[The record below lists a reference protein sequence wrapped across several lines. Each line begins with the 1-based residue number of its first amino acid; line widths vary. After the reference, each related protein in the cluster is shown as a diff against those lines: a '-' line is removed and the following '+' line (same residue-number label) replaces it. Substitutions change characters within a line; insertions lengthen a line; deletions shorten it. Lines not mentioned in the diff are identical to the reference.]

1 MNAELLGVLLHT
13 LEKAPVGWAA
23 EAFAVR
29 HPAPDDDDD
38 SDSGDAAD
46 RAYSQLAEVL
56 GDELLVALRRAATRA
71 ATPKLV
77 SMLACVDRAC
87 RAEADKFAPAEAR
100 AARVAHAQAM
110 HDMARALLSG
120 HHGYTRSEAAALLV
134 SWCRADNAGTAL
146 NGRYDNE
153 ASAAD
158 KWRVFA
164 CEFARAVAKVRRVW
178 RLRVKAALRNEAALL
193 HVLAAQPAPPP
204 PLAPDHLELLQLA
217 SQDEE
222 SGMMQLLTLEAEGA

>member
-110 HDMARALLSG
+110 HDMARALLSEG
-120 HHGYTRSEAAALLV
+120 LCDVRSESAALLTT
-134 SWCRADNAGTAL
+134 WCSVATTAL
-146 NGRYDNE
+146 DGRYDGE
-153 ASAAD
+153 ASPAD
-158 KWRVFA
+158 KWRA
-164 CEFARAVAKVRRVW
+164 FAREFSETAVMPGRIRRARREV
-178 RLRVKAALRNEAALL
+178 LRHNMAELGGMLGGHL
-193 HVLAAQPAPPP
+193 TS
-204 PLAPDHLELLQLA
+204 PLPNQDELEQLGQENATGWANQLVELLTQ
-217 SQDEE
+217 
-222 SGMMQLLTLEAEGA
+222 GAPA